1 MIAGLPMYDLPGL
14 RWAQDVFWQRLSD
27 ALRAEGFEAV
37 PEGLTR
43 PADLEA
49 FWRTPDLLFGQ
60 TCGYPLMTKLTGQ
73 VRVLAT
79 PVYDAPGC
87 ERHLYCSHIIARAED
102 TGRTLADFLGR
113 RAVINGWDSHSG
125 MNALRHS
132 FAPLAAGRVRCFAE
146 VLVSGSHR
154 GSMKTVAE
162 GRADIAAI
170 DCVTY
175 ATVAATDPALT
186 ERLQILASSRR
197 VPGLPFI
204 TWGDASDEERLR
216 LRRALHAALADPAGA
231 EARQALLL
239 AGAVDTNEDD
249 YQAILDMEREAG
261 ALGYAELR

>member
-14 RWAQDVFWQRLSD
+14 RWAQDVFWQRLAD
-27 ALRAEGFEAV
+27 ALRVEGFEAV

-43 PADLEA
+43 PDDLEA
-49 FWRTPDLLFGQ
+49 FWRAPNLLFGQ
-60 TCGYPLMTKLTGQ
+60 TCGYPLMTKLAGQ

-87 ERHLYCSHIIARAED
+87 EGHLYCSHIVARAED
-102 TGRTLADFLGR
+102 AGCTLADFLDR

-132 FAPLAAGRVRCFAE
+132 FAPLAAGRARCFAE

-154 GSMKTVAE
+154 GSMETVAE

-175 ATVAATDPALT
+175 ATVAAADPALA

-204 TWGDASDEERLR
+204 TNGAASDEELLR

-249 YQAILDMEREAG
+249 YQAILDMEREAE

>member
-14 RWAQDVFWQRLSD
+14 RGVQDVFWQGLAE
-27 ALRAEGFEAV
+27 ALRAEGFAEV
-37 PEGLTR
+37 PEALMR
-43 PADLEA
+43 PDDLEA
-49 FWRTPDLLFGQ
+49 FWRAPDLLFGQ
-60 TCGYPLMTKLTGQ
+60 TCGYPLMTKLAGQ
-73 VRVLAT
+73 VCVLAT
-79 PVYDAPGC
+79 PVYDAPSC
-87 ERHLYCSHIIARAED
+87 EGHLYCSHIIARAAD
-102 TGRTLADFLGR
+102 AGRTLADFLDR

-132 FAPLAAGRVRCFAE
+132 FAPLSAGRARCFTE

-154 GSMKTVAE
+154 GSMQTVAE

-175 ATVAATDPALT
+175 AIVAAVDPALA

-197 VPGLPFI
+197 APGLPFI
-204 TWGDASDEERLR
+204 TRGDASDDELLR

-239 AGAVDTNEDD
+239 AGAVDTNEGD